1 MSLFYFLL
9 LKRYESRKGVV
20 VSSSQITSISSVQ
33 QGQIDGGWTWGKFL
47 IYVEYIYVQCVLN
60 FTMFFFIVCLYLGS
74 WKDNISELHSRDTH
88 PTKHFNCWNF
98 YSTICVT
105 FERILFILSLPNFSA
120 RWDCVQCMGFSW
132 STGLLWH
139 TSMFF
144 DRESSLS
151 CSVQCHTWKR
161 RC

>member
-1 MSLFYFLL
+1 MNHVKVLSFLRAKL
-9 LKRYESRKGVV
+9 RQSVPFNRVKLMVV
-20 VSSSQITSISSVQ
+20 GLEVNS
-33 QGQIDGGWTWGKFL
+33 WYML
-47 IYVEYIYVQCVLN
+47 NIYMFNMCWILQC
-60 FTMFFFIVCLYLGS
+60 FFFIVCLYLGS

-105 FERILFILSLPNFSA
+105 FERILFILSLPDFSA

-132 STGLLWH
+132 STGLLCH